1 MHADLK
7 DLRTSLKNVQ
17 SKAQET
23 AKDISDL
30 EGYFGIDLGIT
41 SSLAR
46 PLSLSLS
53 LVLCKVCHP
62 WNVVPSHE
70 GRSLSG
76 PTLFRRGRVLR
87 HP

>member
-46 PLSLSLS
+46 PLSLSL
-53 LVLCKVCHP
+53 VLCKVCRP

-70 GRSLSG
+70 GRSLSD
-76 PTLFRRGRVLR
+76 PTLLRRGRVLR